1 MTDVTRQFLSALNST
16 IPRMIDFAK
25 SWLIRR
31 ADGYLHRWM
40 HRVSGKLRLANATV
54 TAAVA
59 AAVLAPGA
67 LADDTAPPLSS
78 VLPKIPAVAEVAAV
92 VDAAVAAMPSTP
104 VVAAQ
109 TPAAAAPAPVS
120 TPQPAAEPAKADP
133 APPETASAPTAGPEP
148 AAEAPK
154 ARDTTSATSAIA
166 KAVDTAV
173 NSAQYHGDTT
183 QYQPSNI
190 VVIVRID
197 SPGND
202 GPITQTNTA
211 ITSIVTTVTQTVESV
226 ATAAA
231 ATVPAPAVTLPA
243 PVTQI
248 VPIELLPPLPLPLP
262 RVDVPVLSTLPA
274 AAIAL
279 ATTPLPALEVPV
291 VPVPVELPGFD
302 FLGQDPLAAAVP
314 ARAGPQTPLV
324 GAAPGPAVLPPWL
337 AAPSFRAAAPFASAG
352 ADVERAARQP
362 SRGAHAVPP
371 VAQRPA
377 PPTIPTQRVAGSAAA
392 AAGGA
397 GAGAAAVALIFAI
410 LAAYALVPPGG
421 FRRLRRIRVRTPS
434 GVDGTRRDR
443 PG

>member
-1 MTDVTRQFLSALNST
+1 
-16 IPRMIDFAK
+16 
-25 SWLIRR
+25 
-31 ADGYLHRWM
+31 M

-54 TAAVA
+54 MAAVA

-67 LADDTAPPLSS
+67 LADDSAPPLSS
-78 VLPKIPAVAEVAAV
+78 VLPNVPGVAEAAAV
-92 VDAAVAAMPSTP
+92 VDAAVSAVPATP
-104 VVAAQ
+104 VVAPQA
-109 TPAAAAPAPVS
+109 PVAAAPAPVAA
-120 TPQPAAEPAKADP
+120 PQPAPEPAKADP
-133 APPETASAPTAGPEP
+133 APSETTSAP
-148 AAEAPK
+148 AAAPKPVAETPK

-166 KAVDTAV
+166 AAVDTAV

-231 ATVPAPAVTLPA
+231 AIVPAPGVTLPA

-248 VPIELLPPLPLPLP
+248 VPIELPPLPLP
-262 RVDVPVLSTLPA
+262 RVDVPVLPPLPA
-274 AAIAL
+274 AAITL
-279 ATTPLPALEVPV
+279 ATTPLSALEVPV
-291 VPVPVELPGFD
+291 LPVPVELPGFD
-302 FLGQDPLAAAVP
+302 FLAQDPLAAAVP
-314 ARAGPQTPLV
+314 ARAGPRVPLV

-337 AAPSFRAAAPFASAG
+337 AAPSFRAATPLAPG
-352 ADVERAARQP
+352 AADTERAGQP

-371 VAQRPA
+371 AAQRPA

-397 GAGAAAVALIFAI
+397 GAGAGAAAVALIFSV

-434 GVDGTRRDR
+434 GADGARRER